1 MREFLLPFF
10 PVHVFY
16 LALNG
21 ITLTN
26 IVSRDNLTKIVN
38 SGIFLG

>member
-1 MREFLLPFF
+1 MGEFLPSFS
-10 PVHVFY
+10 PVNVFY

-26 IVSRDNLTKIVN
+26 IISRDNLTRENRK
-38 SGIFLG
+38 